1 MSVLQSP
8 GYESLAN
15 VLHRAFQQA
24 ADGKGAE
31 RHANDLPFH
40 EQPMQTIAQKRGLGF
55 LLGQADK
62 KSLEAQGMADRGER
76 ERAVHELL
84 GAINYLAGAIIF
96 IEGQAQ
102 SEDAKPAPP
111 DQADAPKEKPRLP
124 VELIAVLAM
133 LDDTDEL

>member
-31 RHANDLPFH
+31 RHANALPFDQ
-40 EQPMQTIAQKRGLGF
+40 QPMQSIAQKHGVGF

-62 KSLEAQGMADRGER
+62 KTFEAHGMVKRQQED
-76 ERAVHELL
+76 RAVHELL

-102 SEDAKPAPP
+102 NEDAKPASP
-111 DQADAPKEKPRLP
+111 DQTDAPKEKPQLP
-124 VELIAVLAM
+124 IELIAVLAM
-133 LDDTDEL
+133 LDDTDDL

>member
-31 RHANDLPFH
+31 RHANSLPF
-40 EQPMQTIAQKRGLGF
+40 EKQPMQSIAQKHGVGF

-62 KSLEAQGMADRGER
+62 KTFEAHGMVKRQQED
-76 ERAVHELL
+76 RAVHELL

-96 IEGQAQ
+96 IESADNAD
-102 SEDAKPAPP
+102 DAGP
-111 DQADAPKEKPRLP
+111 
-124 VELIAVLAM
+124 
-133 LDDTDEL
+133 